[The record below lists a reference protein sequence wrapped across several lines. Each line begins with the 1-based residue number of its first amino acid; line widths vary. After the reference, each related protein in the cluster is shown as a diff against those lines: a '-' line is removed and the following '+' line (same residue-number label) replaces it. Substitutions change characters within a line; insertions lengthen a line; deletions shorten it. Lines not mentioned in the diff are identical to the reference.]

1 MRFFLEKIIFCE
13 EIFFSEIFVK
23 ITLSDVVLLLF
34 FSLDFLR
41 NALFENLLFGNFC
54 SEFFSGNF
62 SEFFSCHFNTTIG
75 SKCDGFCDARAGV
88 QRNWVF

>member
-34 FSLDFLR
+34 FLWIF
-41 NALFENLLFGNFC
+41 
-54 SEFFSGNF
+54 
-62 SEFFSCHFNTTIG
+62 
-75 SKCDGFCDARAGV
+75 
-88 QRNWVF
+88 